1 MPVIK
6 MILYRLFTDME
17 RCPKYTDEWEKKS
30 GYSQTD
36 LTF

>member
-1 MPVIK
+1 

-30 GYSQTD
+30 GYRPN
-36 LTF
+36 